1 LARARPSHRPS
12 TRRGRSP
19 PLAATAGGRAASP
32 RPRAP
37 PHAMGNTWGRKVPL
51 KEVLR
56 KNKREI
62 NKAMRELDRERANLE
77 KQEQKLIADI
87 KKYAGQGQMGSVKIM
102 AKDLVR
108 TRTYITKFI
117 ELRSHLGAVSL
128 KLQTVKSQEA
138 MASAMKS
145 VTQAMIKMNKTVNV
159 PAVQKIMMNF
169 QLENE
174 RAEMT
179 QEMMGDMLDDAMEQ
193 DGDEEEEEK
202 IVGAVLDE
210 IGISFGDTVP
220 AAPTL
225 APNQPQ
231 AADVPAAPVAVADAG
246 GGGGGGADA
255 STVSDLEARLN
266 NLRK

>member
-1 LARARPSHRPS
+1 
-12 TRRGRSP
+12 
-19 PLAATAGGRAASP
+19 
-32 RPRAP
+32 
-37 PHAMGNTWGRKVPL
+37 MGNTWGRKVPL

-145 VTQAMIKMNKTVNV
+145 VTQAMIKMNKAVNV
-159 PAVQKIMMNF
+159 P
-169 QLENE
+169 
-174 RAEMT
+174 RCRR
-179 QEMMGDMLDDAMEQ
+179 
-193 DGDEEEEEK
+193 
-202 IVGAVLDE
+202 
-210 IGISFGDTVP
+210 S
-220 AAPTL
+220 
-225 APNQPQ
+225 
-231 AADVPAAPVAVADAG
+231 
-246 GGGGGGADA
+246 
-255 STVSDLEARLN
+255 
-266 NLRK
+266 